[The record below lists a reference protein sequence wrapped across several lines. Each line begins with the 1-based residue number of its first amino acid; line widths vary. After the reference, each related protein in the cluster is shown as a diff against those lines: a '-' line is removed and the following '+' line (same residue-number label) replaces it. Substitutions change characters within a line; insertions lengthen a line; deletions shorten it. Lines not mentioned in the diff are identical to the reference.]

1 MANDKVLIARAQ
13 SGDEQAFAHLM
24 RAYYAFVY
32 AIVIGIVDNPHDAEE
47 VVQDTFL
54 NAYRGLAQYE
64 EQTKFRNWLAKIAR
78 NRALNWLR
86 AQRMDTVSINEVE
99 EHTLQT
105 PDTLDD
111 QLIRDEQR
119 ELIRHAMGT
128 LSEKDREIAHSYYL
142 DGASYDE
149 LTRTHGLSYKAIA
162 FRLSRAK
169 QRLAKRLQYLLTGLS
184 VPPATTLKQ
193 IYSGG
198 LTAMKIGT
206 APKITAG
213 AIGIVALANR
223 GKVRDL
229 YDLGEQLLIIST
241 DRISAFDVV
250 LPNGIPYK
258 GQILTGLSEFWFD
271 YTKSIVDNHIIT
283 TDVSQYPDALQT
295 DAEVLEGRSML
306 VRKANRIDIECVVR
320 GYIAG
325 SAWSEYKQDG
335 TVCGE
340 KLPAGLVESERLPEL
355 IFTPSTKAE
364 QGEHDENI
372 SIAEMEEAIGKD
384 LSEKIIQTSFALFEA
399 ASEHAEKSG
408 IILCDTKFEFGQIDG
423 QLILIDEVF
432 TPDSSRFWPKDEYK
446 PGSSPPS
453 FDKQYVRDYLSDIGW
468 NKEPPAPELPAEVIR
483 QTSEKYLEAYRLI
496 VGREL
501 L

>member
-1 MANDKVLIARAQ
+1 MSQN
-13 SGDEQAFAHLM
+13 
-24 RAYYAFVY
+24 
-32 AIVIGIVDNPHDAEE
+32 VITETNLTNVD
-47 VVQDTFL
+47 
-54 NAYRGLAQYE
+54 
-64 EQTKFRNWLAKIAR
+64 
-78 NRALNWLR
+78 
-86 AQRMDTVSINEVE
+86 
-99 EHTLQT
+99 
-105 PDTLDD
+105 
-111 QLIRDEQR
+111 
-119 ELIRHAMGT
+119 
-128 LSEKDREIAHSYYL
+128 
-142 DGASYDE
+142 
-149 LTRTHGLSYKAIA
+149 
-162 FRLSRAK
+162 
-169 QRLAKRLQYLLTGLS
+169 
-184 VPPATTLKQ
+184 
-193 IYSGG
+193 
-198 LTAMKIGT
+198 
-206 APKITAG
+206 
-213 AIGIVALANR
+213 LANR

-250 LPNGIPYK
+250 LPDGIPYK
-258 GQILTGLSEFWFD
+258 GHILTGLSEFWFD

-283 TDVSQYPDALQT
+283 TDVSQYPDELQA
-295 DAEVLEGRSML
+295 DADVLKGRSML

-325 SAWSEYKQDG
+325 SAWSEYKADG

-340 KLPAGLVESERLPEL
+340 KLPAGLTESERLPEL
-355 IFTPSTKAE
+355 IFTPATKAE

-372 SIAEMEEAIGKD
+372 SIAEMEATIGKE

-453 FDKQYVRDYLSDIGW
+453 FDKQYVRDYLSDVGW
-468 NKEPPAPELPAEVIR
+468 NKEPPAPELPSEVIS

>member
-1 MANDKVLIARAQ
+1 MVNDKVLIARAQ

-24 RAYYAFVY
+24 RAHYAFVY
-32 AIVIGIVDNPHDAEE
+32 AIVIEIVNNPHDAEE

-54 NAYRGLAQYE
+54 NAYRGLTQYE
-64 EQTKFRNWLAKIAR
+64 EQTKFRSWLATIAR

-86 AQRMDTVSINEVE
+86 AQRMDTVSINEVKE
-99 EHTLQT
+99 RALQT
-105 PDTLDD
+105 PNTLDD

-119 ELIRHAMGT
+119 ELIRRAMET
-128 LSEKDREIAHSYYL
+128 LSQKDREIAHSYYL

-149 LTRTHGLSYKAIA
+149 LTKTHGLSYKAIA

-169 QRLAKRLQYLLTGLS
+169 QRLVKRLQYLLTGLS

-198 LTAMKIGT
+198 FTAMKIGT
-206 APKITAG
+206 ALT
-213 AIGIVALANR
+213 NR

-250 LPNGIPYK
+250 LPSGIPYK

-283 TDVSQYPDALQT
+283 TDVSQYPDVLQADT
-295 DAEVLEGRSML
+295 EVLKGRSML

-340 KLPAGLVESERLPEL
+340 KLPAGLTESERLPEP
-355 IFTPSTKAE
+355 IFTPATKAE

-372 SIAEMEEAIGKD
+372 SIADKMEETIGKA
-384 LSEKIIQTSFALFEA
+384 LSDKIIQTSFALFEA
-399 ASEHAEKSG
+399 ASEYAEKSG
-408 IILCDTKFEFGQIDG
+408 IILCDTKFEFGEIDG

-432 TPDSSRFWPKDEYK
+432 TPDSSRFWRKDEYK
-446 PGSSPPS
+446 PGSSH
-453 FDKQYVRDYLSDIGW
+453 
-468 NKEPPAPELPAEVIR
+468 PALTNSMFGTI
-483 QTSEKYLEAYRLI
+483 
-496 VGREL
+496 
-501 L
+501 